1 MLILCHSDEMSER
14 LIKIFLFCCFFNRID
29 WMKSLLNP
37 VFLLKNMYLYYTRCI
52 TVCKVQKTVIF
63 DAFRQAH
70 FVFSA
75 LFPAFCCPVSDW

>member
-37 VFLLKNMYLYYTRCI
+37 VFLLKNMYLYY
-52 TVCKVQKTVIF
+52 
-63 DAFRQAH
+63 
-70 FVFSA
+70 SYY
-75 LFPAFCCPVSDW
+75 